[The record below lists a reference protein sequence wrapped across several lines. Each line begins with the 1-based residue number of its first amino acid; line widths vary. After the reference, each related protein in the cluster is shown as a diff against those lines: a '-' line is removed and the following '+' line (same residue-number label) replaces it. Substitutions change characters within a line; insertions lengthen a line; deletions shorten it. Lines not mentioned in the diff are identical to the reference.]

1 MVSAREMP
9 QMYSSTRASTAYELP
24 DAAMAKGGVGI
35 AVGTAGNIAEPRRMT
50 QPIWNAQPSP
60 PPVKDTHMTANR
72 IVQIYIADT
81 YDSIP
86 LDKRLIYEGKSF
98 FTDLTDQELFFALDV
113 NGILTAHNEYRV
125 TVRDKK
131 IKDRVEMLEPARV
144 RDLKMVVVTVVT
156 L

>member
-35 AVGTAGNIAEPRRMT
+35 AVSNVAEARRMT
-50 QPIWNAQPSP
+50 QPIWEAQPSP
-60 PPVKDTHMTANR
+60 PPPVKDTLMTANR

>member
-1 MVSAREMP
+1 
-9 QMYSSTRASTAYELP
+9 
-24 DAAMAKGGVGI
+24 
-35 AVGTAGNIAEPRRMT
+35 
-50 QPIWNAQPSP
+50 
-60 PPVKDTHMTANR
+60 MTANR